1 MTNPKNARNK
11 PGIQREKLNLTRAK
25 VDLKRDKIK
34 LSRNSGRID
43 RSAPDFD
50 SIFDDGDEGM
60 FAGAEF
66 DTGDLQGDS
75 DAIMSE
81 ALRAVIE
88 RKKAT
93 QERFR
98 VAIDPEFYTVLCFQ
112 SREQKEEFLKKAGWI
127 AEGEGGRYLNGLE
140 IARKM
145 EIDIEVHPIEPLK
158 LRGKPNR
165 FKPDDILRKGG
176 KTHA

>member
-1 MTNPKNARNK
+1 MK
-11 PGIQREKLNLTRAK
+11 REK
-25 VDLKRDKIK
+25 IS
-34 LSRNSGRID
+34 LSRRSGRISRTD
-43 RSAPDFD
+43 PDFE

-60 FAGAEF
+60 FAGVEF
-66 DTGDLQGDS
+66 DSGELQADS

-98 VAIDPEFYTVLCFQ
+98 VATDPEFYSVICFQ
-112 SREQKEEFLKKAGWI
+112 SREQKEDFLKKAGWI

-140 IARKM
+140 IARIMDIK
-145 EIDIEVHPIEPLK
+145 IEVYPIEPLK

-176 KTHA
+176 E